1 MIERPSMEVETDPGK
16 PLHGN
21 IDEDSLFPDG
31 NGAFL
36 LKGMFFRPIAKALGR
51 RLDGLIPELERPPG
65 RAGWLP
71 FSDYPQRDY
80 TRLSIAAARI
90 RYPHLSDREA
100 LRRLA
105 RSDVNVFGDSM
116 IGRVMM
122 SVIGDTGR
130 ALAELPTVYDKVAP
144 GPWGFDATAEGDRAL
159 RITIANH
166 PGEWCYQVG
175 QCEGIAAHYGDRLRT
190 RAVPTEAGVVLHL
203 RW

>member
-1 MIERPSMEVETDPGK
+1 MEVETDPSR
-16 PLHGN
+16 PLHGD

-31 NGAFL
+31 GKDFL
-36 LKGMFFRPIAKALGR
+36 LKGMFFRRVAKVLGR
-51 RLDGLIPELERPPG
+51 RLDDLIPELERPPG

-80 TRLSIAAARI
+80 TRLSVAAARM
-90 RYPHLSDREA
+90 RHPRHSDREA

-105 RSDVNVFGDSM
+105 RDDVHVFADSM

-122 SVIGDTGR
+122 SVIGDTRR

-144 GPWGFDATAEGDRAL
+144 GPWGFAASADGDRGL

-166 PGEWCYQVG
+166 PGEWCYQIG
-175 QCEGIAAHYGDRLRT
+175 QCEGIAAHYGDRLQT
-190 RAVPTEAGVVLHL
+190 RAVPNGRGVELHL